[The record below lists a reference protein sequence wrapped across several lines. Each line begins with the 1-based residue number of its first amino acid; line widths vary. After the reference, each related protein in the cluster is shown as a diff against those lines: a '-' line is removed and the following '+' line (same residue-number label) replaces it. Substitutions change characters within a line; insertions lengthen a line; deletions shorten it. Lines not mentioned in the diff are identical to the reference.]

1 MNEAKWAIAYRGEGV
16 SLDVRMISRVMDWT
30 EDDTEHLKNK
40 ILYPHKFFQENLH
53 DVAVNHLGEGKNGHG
68 ENTVILSIYKQW
80 LTLATYC
87 YNAVILLLLLFGV
100 REWKKWTVAKSKCL
114 VGIENK
120 ESIEEIKRCLH

>member
-1 MNEAKWAIAYRGEGV
+1 MLSVNIAHIDQTTVTAFSVAVKLQAIA
-16 SLDVRMISRVMDWT
+16 S
-30 EDDTEHLKNK
+30 TEHLKNK

-68 ENTVILSIYKQW
+68 ENTGILSIYKQW

-100 REWKKWTVAKSKCL
+100 REWKKRTVAKSKCL

-120 ESIEEIKRCLH
+120 ESIEEIKIKRCLH